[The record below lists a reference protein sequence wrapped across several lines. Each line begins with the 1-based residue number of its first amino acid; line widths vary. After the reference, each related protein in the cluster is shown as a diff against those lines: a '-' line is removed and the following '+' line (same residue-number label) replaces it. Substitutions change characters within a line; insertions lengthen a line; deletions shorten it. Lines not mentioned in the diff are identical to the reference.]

1 MRANQKRLII
11 SVIVLILALLPLLIP
26 RGGAEGDTFLSKI
39 AANIRL
45 GLDIKGGALL
55 EYQMVTQA
63 PKEELN
69 SLADRVIEVLR
80 RRLDAAGFTEA
91 TVEKVTAKIEYGQ
104 DIPPVR
110 VRVEIPGITDIDKA
124 ERLIGSTGKLYFAD
138 VLAIETGEA
147 TPQIPSDLLF
157 EVSKRKLQGAEPY
170 WLRDIHFGKL
180 ENGIKNQIWYLV
192 SPKVLVGTQ
201 FIELNG
207 SSVTEAQPGVNP
219 KPNPGQGKFMVTL
232 KFNSKG
238 GNTFYKITAEK
249 ASYSSGDV
257 KNRLAIVLDESVIIA
272 PGVNEPITG
281 GSAVITG
288 LQTIDEAKEVAILV
302 GSGNLPVELASFNKQ
317 ILSPTL
323 GRDIIMAALWAG
335 IAGLIVVMIYMVVF
349 YGVMGLVADV
359 ALIYNS
365 ILLFGLLSATGSI
378 LTLPGIAGIILTIG
392 TTVDGNVLIYERIK
406 EELRLGKT
414 PENAIDSAFSK
425 VFWTIFDANLTTIIA
440 GLVLL
445 YFGTGTVKGFA
456 ITLILGVIGAMFT
469 NLVVSRTML
478 TGMSG
483 SIKPSRYVKEAR
495 TGGGEAR

>member
-26 RGGAEGDTFLSKI
+26 HGGAEGGTFLSKI

-63 PKEELN
+63 PKEEL
-69 SLADRVIEVLR
+69 
-80 RRLDAAGFTEA
+80 
-91 TVEKVTAKIEYGQ
+91 VTAKIEYGQ

-110 VRVEIPGITDIDKA
+110 VRVEIPGITDIEKA

-138 VLAIETGEA
+138 VLDIETGEA

-180 ENGIKNQIWYLV
+180 ENGVRNQTWFLI

-201 FIELNG
+201 FMELNG
-207 SSVTEAQPGVNP
+207 SSVTDAQPGVNP
-219 KPNPGQGKFMVTL
+219 KPRPGQGKFMVTL
-232 KFNSKG
+232 KFNSEG
-238 GNTFYKITAEK
+238 ANAFYKITAEK
-249 ASYSSGDV
+249 ASYTSGDV
-257 KNRLAIVLDESVIIA
+257 KNRLAIVLDDRVIIA
-272 PGVNEPITG
+272 PGVDEPISG

-335 IAGLIVVMIYMVVF
+335 IAGLIVVMIYMVIF
-349 YGVMGLVADV
+349 YGIMGLVADI
-359 ALIYNS
+359 ALVYNGL
-365 ILLFGLLSATGSI
+365 LLFGLLSATGSI

-392 TTVDGNVLIYERIK
+392 TTVDGN
-406 EELRLGKT
+406 
-414 PENAIDSAFSK
+414 
-425 VFWTIFDANLTTIIA
+425 
-440 GLVLL
+440 L

-483 SIKPSRYVKEAR
+483 SIKPARYVKETR